1 MYFIVVFKISSPVTC
16 RYVLSGRAAAWR
28 AAIPGRVRAR
38 RGTVCVG
45 GLVLKVPTAGTY
57 SPFRPLGASAEFYAD
72 SLAIAIPEPGR
83 LPSRFWER
91 SAAMSCDHFKSC
103 HGKCCRRR
111 SILTLATHELTT
123 QVFADLFGG
132 DILGLVVPDFWP
144 PGDCQRLAEKFGETF
159 VAYADPE
166 TGASEVLRS
175 FHSQALYE
183 RQADYFAG
191 AVGSLRAIREVAEP
205 GFLPMSKLRA
215 ILDDEWPAGASLM
228 RFDGH
233 TARFGLVRNI
243 ATEARAHVD
252 DCRRDRPDL
261 RETAGV
267 VAQFLA
273 NVYLTPFN

>member
-1 MYFIVVFKISSPVTC
+1 
-16 RYVLSGRAAAWR
+16 
-28 AAIPGRVRAR
+28 
-38 RGTVCVG
+38 
-45 GLVLKVPTAGTY
+45 
-57 SPFRPLGASAEFYAD
+57 
-72 SLAIAIPEPGR
+72 
-83 LPSRFWER
+83 
-91 SAAMSCDHFKSC
+91 MSCDHFKSC

-159 VAYADPE
+159 VAYADAE

-191 AVGSLRAIREVAEP
+191 AVGSLRALREVAEP
-205 GFLPMSKLRA
+205 GLLPMSKLRA

-273 NVYLTPFN
+273 NVYLTPFNGGELELWDYRPTPEEVAAWTVPGDYSLDLSKIGPPSAVIKPTPGMLVVAFANNPHRVRPVSHGNRFAQSGFIAYRGPANALGLFS